1 MRLEKAAVRV
11 ITGLSVSQATQ
22 PQTPIWRSL
31 PVCCSPWKRKVS
43 RCLIS
48 WCDRRA
54 RVWNSPIR
62 FLSAESSPSVN
73 TYVCA
78 HTQKSG
84 HSPFDFMSC
93 HSMVSALLCVCAC
106 ACQLL
111 WFWFRM
117 NVFMRSCLLIFVFV
131 LMQMCVC
138 VWFII
143 VCLYIYVYVNA
154 CFVFCV
160 FVFFCTVLEGRVLA
174 CFCASLFV
182 CVVCLFSVW
191 LFMLVCVCCVTLNE
205 WFLCFLGP
213 GNCFARLRVY
223 VFVGGFFFRFCL
235 CDSWWVGGVGGS
247 VWLQEA
253 KQTFLIFHRK
263 STKPPLL
270 ASKLVLCVCVCVCL
284 FKYIPQVMWC
294 SCGAAVLWQ
303 VF

>member
-106 ACQLL
+106 QLL

-138 VWFII
+138 VVYNCVFIYLCLCECVFCFLR
-143 VCLYIYVYVNA
+143 VCLFLYSVGGA
-154 CFVFCV
+154 CSCMFLCKSICLCRVFVFCV
-160 FVFFCTVLEGRVLA
+160 TFYACVRLLCDFKWVVFVFLGARATVLHGLEKVKNFWTSKDKDPPVNTVKSG
-174 CFCASLFV
+174 ASDR
-182 CVVCLFSVW
+182 
-191 LFMLVCVCCVTLNE
+191 
-205 WFLCFLGP
+205 
-213 GNCFARLRVY
+213 RLEKYRN
-223 VFVGGFFFRFCL
+223 L
-235 CDSWWVGGVGGS
+235 LDSY
-247 VWLQEA
+247 
-253 KQTFLIFHRK
+253 F
-263 STKPPLL
+263 
-270 ASKLVLCVCVCVCL
+270 
-284 FKYIPQVMWC
+284 
-294 SCGAAVLWQ
+294 
-303 VF
+303 